1 MIVSG
6 KWQGNMCSHLHYQAR
21 KHSSLGVF
29 LHYHCSSIPRT
40 VHLSMSSPLV
50 GPWDGSR
57 SLKGEMQPQAL
68 VCLVALHC
76 SGLLISD
83 QELHTAC
90 SSVQSYFTQRWTAL
104 RANLFT
110 AELIFLAGVCQ
121 GCLKGMG
128 RLAVGFSIQW
138 YSAKSMKDFA
148 WQEQGVTPRP
158 WLFSM

>member
-21 KHSSLGVF
+21 KHFNVGVF

-40 VHLSMSSPLV
+40 VHLSMSPPLV
-50 GPWDGSR
+50 GPGDGNR
-57 SLKGEMQPQAL
+57 SLKGERQPHAL
-68 VCLVALHC
+68 VCLGALHC
-76 SGLLISD
+76 SGLLISNQD
-83 QELHTAC
+83 PHTAWRP
-90 SSVQSYFTQRWTAL
+90 VQFYFTQRWTAL
-104 RANLFT
+104 HANLVT
-110 AELIFLAGVCQ
+110 AELRFLAGVCQ

-128 RLAVGFSIQW
+128 TLAMGFSIHW

>member
-1 MIVSG
+1 MIVTG

-21 KHSSLGVF
+21 KHSTVGIFV
-29 LHYHCSSIPRT
+29 HYHCSSIPRT
-40 VHLSMSSPLV
+40 ECLSMIPPLG

-57 SLKGEMQPQAL
+57 SLKGEMQPHAP

-83 QELHTAC
+83 HDSHTAWGA
-90 SSVQSYFTQRWTAL
+90 VQFYLTQRWTAFHT
-104 RANLFT
+104 NWST
-110 AELIFLAGVCQ
+110 AELRFLAGVCQ
-121 GCLKGMG
+121 GCLKGTG
-128 RLAVGFSIQW
+128 TLAMGFSIQW
-138 YSAKSMKDFA
+138 YSAKSTEDFA